1 MDLFC
6 PFAYEELNHGNFLGF
21 LFLLFFKVVVIITK
35 LLLKMNKALAFAQC
49 MCMHVYEYT

>member
-1 MDLFC
+1 MDLFS

-35 LLLKMNKALAFAQC
+35 LLLKMNKTFIISFC
-49 MCMHVYEYT
+49 SVYVYACL